1 MVHLKAPES
10 GVGWSVG
17 PSLTSLQSSIRC
29 EETWA
34 SQSQGLDWS
43 GDAVTGQHYIRL
55 KSEVSHFNL
64 EMILTQDH
72 KSTFISYEYFC
83 VVVLCDEKCTY
94 IIKEKFI
101 FLKSTPESS

>member
-10 GVGWSVG
+10 GVGWSVRPLTHQSPVINQMG
-17 PSLTSLQSSIRC
+17 ADLSQPGQSLGWGCSSN
-29 EETWA
+29 
-34 SQSQGLDWS
+34 
-43 GDAVTGQHYIRL
+43 GQH
-55 KSEVSHFNL
+55 SHFNL

-101 FLKSTPESS
+101 FFKPTPESS

>member
-1 MVHLKAPES
+1 MGADLSQP
-10 GVGWSVG
+10 GQGWAG
-17 PSLTSLQSSIRC
+17 LGMQLYWLLANIRM
-29 EETWA
+29 
-34 SQSQGLDWS
+34 
-43 GDAVTGQHYIRL
+43 

-101 FLKSTPESS
+101 FFKPTPESS

>member
-1 MVHLKAPES
+1 MVSEAPHSPVSCHQSDGSRLEPARA
-10 GVGWSVG
+10 G
-17 PSLTSLQSSIRC
+17 PELCL
-29 EETWA
+29 
-34 SQSQGLDWS
+34 S
-43 GDAVTGQHYIRL
+43 GDAALLANIRL

-94 IIKEKFI
+94 VIKEKFI
-101 FLKSTPESS
+101 FKHTPESS